1 MLFHFL
7 EKKTEIVKI
16 KDVLVDDPYAMVIE
30 NSSGQKKQIF
40 YNNPEIKNNNAI
52 VEEHNSFAKAILENA
67 PISVSLK
74 DGLKALTLANKILNK
89 I

>member
-1 MLFHFL
+1 
-7 EKKTEIVKI
+7 
-16 KDVLVDDPYAMVIE
+16 MVIE

-74 DGLKALTLANKILNK
+74 DGLKALNLANKILNK